1 MAPMTTN
8 TTPRKPFYTRWWFI
22 TLVVLVVLG
31 AIGQTLGGDDEPAAA
46 PASTQAAS
54 TPATEPSP
62 EPSETGP
69 RTEYGYEC
77 LAVSEEVANHVAWAM
92 DEKAAPAE
100 VGAVKSKE
108 ADSYV
113 IAVRLAGGYLDGD
126 KAIFE
131 TMNIETSSILL
142 AVDGFAREF
151 TDFPDSVLGVADE
164 PSDAAVACME

>member
-62 EPSETGP
+62 EPSEP
-69 RTEYGYEC
+69 AVEC
-77 LAVSEEVANHVAWAM
+77 LPVAELVAANLAQTIS
-92 DEKAAPAE
+92 DDATPAR
-100 VGAVKSKE
+100 VGAVKSPSS
-108 ADSYV
+108 DSYLV
-113 IAVRLAGGYLDGD
+113 AVEISGGPADGLT
-126 KAIFE
+126 AIFE
-131 TMNIETSSILL
+131 TLDIDAPGLTRG
-142 AVDGFAREF
+142 VDGVAHEF
-151 TDFPDSVLGVADE
+151 TNLPESAFSVADDA
-164 PSDAAVACME
+164 SDQAKGCLK